1 MKQLNTDNYDMKS
14 VANESKR
21 KIYKTAHNIKYKK
34 SLSIY
39 FTKKIIQIF
48 KNFPLYLYR
57 VSVKYYEWIIFTN
70 LII

>member
-1 MKQLNTDNYDMKS
+1 MKQLNTDNYDMKP

-39 FTKKIIQIF
+39 FTKKKSF
-48 KNFPLYLYR
+48 KSSKISRYISIEFPR
-57 VSVKYYEWIIFTN
+57 NITN
-70 LII
+70 ESFLLIS

>member
-1 MKQLNTDNYDMKS
+1 MKP

-57 VSVKYYEWIIFTN
+57 VSVKYYE
-70 LII
+70 